1 MLGLID
7 SMINKGQGL
16 LFLRTFILVGE
27 EEKLTVV
34 LWPSVGD
41 IQRSTS
47 AQDES
52 LNWVV
57 GRSKVRS

>member
-1 MLGLID
+1 MD